1 MKKEQVPTLILA
13 SQSPRRREL
22 LEEGGFTF
30 KVVVSSVKEILD
42 NNLTP
47 RDNALKLAKEKALS
61 VATFVVATKVATTK
75 VAPTKV
81 HAVIL
86 AADTI
91 VVLNNEIIGK
101 PKDEE
106 DAITI
111 LTKLSKKIHEV
122 ITAFTVYDTKTK
134 KGISKAVSTH
144 VKFKKISGEQIKDYV
159 QKFKPFDKAGAY
171 AIQESEGTFIEKI
184 EGSFTNVMG
193 LPLHEVT
200 EILSEYGV
208 YPKK

>member
-1 MKKEQVPTLILA
+1 MKREQVPTLILA

-42 NNLTP
+42 NSLTP

-61 VATFVVATKVATTK
+61 VATKVV
-75 VAPTKV
+75 PTKV

-91 VVLNNEIIGK
+91 VVLDNEIIGK

-106 DAITI
+106 DAIAI

-122 ITAFTVYDTKTK
+122 ITAFTVYDAKTK

-171 AIQESEGTFIEKI
+171 AIQESEDTFIEKI

-200 EILSEYGV
+200 EILAEYGV